1 MNPEKIG
8 DKIMK
13 SKIIEK
19 LNAEEINNKIRNEVK
34 IFYEINADIKKN

>member
-19 LNAEEINNKIRNEVK
+19 LNTEEINNKIRKEVK